1 MPKIPTFQARGTIT
15 TEAPSVTTNIQI
27 SPTTT
32 PAAALLKPVTQIAE
46 YYEREKLI
54 ADKAEATKEYINL
67 SNELDEIETESG
79 KIINPS
85 EAQNTFQTQSRFLV
99 KQKIDQ
105 IKNKRIKKMISDKFD
120 IDIITRSNNVKKSSR
135 GELEKQEEYNYNTE

>member
-15 TEAPSVTTNIQI
+15 TEAPSVTTNIQV
-27 SPTTT
+27 SPTAT

-46 YYEREKLI
+46 YYERERMI
-54 ADKAEATKEYINL
+54 AEKAEATKEYIQL

-79 KIINPS
+79 KIINPL
-85 EAQNTFQTQSRFLV
+85 EAQNTFQTQSKFLV

-105 IKNKRIKKMISDKFD
+105 IKNKRIKKMIS
-120 IDIITRSNNVKKSSR
+120 
-135 GELEKQEEYNYNTE
+135 